1 MLQRP
6 PPTTRCRRARDVNS
20 PGLDCFLLRLNPT
33 RRDCCVVQ
41 FNPGRRGRTFRAG
54 ILNIRDQG
62 YWVVPRP
69 CRWTVLG
76 ASLTAKRDARWRST
90 EPSSFDGSAGN
101 GHVQTLRDIMSS
113 ISIQQ
118 AGGPHQ
124 FARIFLYGN
133 VIFNRRCAARCLLA
147 QIMTARRTTS
157 PTSFPN
163 PCS

>member
-1 MLQRP
+1 MTQRVGSHCSETLP
-6 PPTTRCRRARDVNS
+6 KDGSGSYTNRKARCTVEVHRA
-20 PGLDCFLLRLNPT
+20 
-33 RRDCCVVQ
+33 
-41 FNPGRRGRTFRAG
+41 
-54 ILNIRDQG
+54 
-62 YWVVPRP
+62 
-69 CRWTVLG
+69 
-76 ASLTAKRDARWRST
+76 
-90 EPSSFDGSAGN
+90 SSFDGSAGN
-101 GHVQTLRDIMSS
+101 GQVQTLRDIMSS
-113 ISIQQ
+113 ISLQQ